1 MQKLT
6 TNQKAGGSSPFRRTK
21 ITALLR
27 LFMRSDA
34 VIFVCYNTLT
44 TGTNRPGRAG
54 FVRGSALHG
63 TRGPNNLPRP
73 P

>member
-1 MQKLT
+1 MSNYLSARRKKLGLT

-34 VIFVCYNTLT
+34 VIFVRYGNLT
-44 TGTNRPGRAG
+44 T
-54 FVRGSALHG
+54 F
-63 TRGPNNLPRP
+63 
-73 P
+73 